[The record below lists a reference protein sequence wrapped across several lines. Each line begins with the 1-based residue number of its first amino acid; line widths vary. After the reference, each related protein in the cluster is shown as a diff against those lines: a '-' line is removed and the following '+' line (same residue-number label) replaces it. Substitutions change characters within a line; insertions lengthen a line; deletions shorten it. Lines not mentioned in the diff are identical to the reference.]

1 MAQLGLWKYASDEGT
16 SGAKALPDLASHTL
30 WWRPRTRAQVGQD
43 LLDHRSLEVRRDDLE
58 LAAVVRALHRRQ
70 DVQGRAARP
79 TYQSTPKR
87 SLLDTRSWPGPGFPG
102 GHPKQTLAGWA
113 VALKVIFLAPRRIHT
128 GGQLRTSDRP
138 EMGPTNDRFE
148 STADMGR
155 RPLAGAHPPTWS
167 LKGLAV
173 VASGDDS
180 CRRKGT
186 HRWTRQDQLGL
197 LDPLRPARAHPCC
210 VALTAGLQRPFAVG
224 QGCIVRPRQA
234 LRSRC
239 LSKSRRASNSSG

>member
-1 MAQLGLWKYASDEGT
+1 MWPSTARQRLEESCQRPSSGHRRPAASGRVEPTKASDSSPET
-16 SGAKALPDLASHTL
+16 CRSYLLVD
-30 WWRPRTRAQVGQD
+30 RTWERVGKD
-43 LLDHRSLEVRRDDLE
+43 RL
-58 LAAVVRALHRRQ
+58 
-70 DVQGRAARP
+70 
-79 TYQSTPKR
+79 
-87 SLLDTRSWPGPGFPG
+87 WPGPGFPG

-173 VASGDDS
+173 VASGDYS
-180 CRRKGT
+180 CRRNGT